1 MTPVLK
7 LNAEQKQTAERLHK
21 ELALVGDAIRK
32 FDIGDAKQAHEEL
45 GQKLIASDDVET
57 AIELAEAAGK
67 ADASL
72 GDRIAEM
79 EATQA
84 RLGTVRDTIR
94 SRIADFIIPVAQQAA
109 GVARTLAAKAQEK
122 EQQAA
127 DKEGFPYAPSS
138 QVAGLTA
145 QAKRYDSLAESPRN
159 AVPYVD
165 LNSWLHDLRIS

>member
-1 MTPVLK
+1 MINNGGPESLIID
-7 LNAEQKQTAERLHK
+7 
-21 ELALVGDAIRK
+21 GP
-32 FDIGDAKQAHEEL
+32 HEEL
-45 GQKLIASDDVET
+45 GQKLIAADDIEA
-57 AIELAEAAGK
+57 AIELAEQAGK

-84 RLGTVRDTIR
+84 RLGSVRDTIR